1 MKATGI
7 VRRID
12 DLGRVV
18 IPKEIRRTMRIRE
31 GDPLEIYTDNNGE
44 VIFKKYSP
52 IGELNEFATQIAESV
67 SGLTI
72 SPIVILDRDH
82 CIAAAGISKKEV
94 LERRVTQQAEELLDR
109 RVKYICNDSNEN
121 IYPLEGV
128 DKLASV
134 FVPIIAN
141 GDLTGAVVM
150 LKDSSTDKCSETDE
164 KICTLTANFLA
175 KQTEE

>member
-1 MKATGI
+1 MFTGSIKDNILVGKENAT
-7 VRRID
+7 D
-12 DLGRVV
+12 E
-18 IPKEIRRTMRIRE
+18 EINKVLIASHLDE
-31 GDPLEIYTDNNGE
+31 FVAGLENG
-44 VIFKKYSP
+44 VDTL
-52 IGELNEFATQIAESV
+52 IGENGCSLSGGQMQRLAIARAMV
-67 SGLTI
+67 KD

>member
-1 MKATGI
+1 MDYMKPYDN
-7 VRRID
+7 RI
-12 DLGRVV
+12 
-18 IPKEIRRTMRIRE
+18 
-31 GDPLEIYTDNNGE
+31 
-44 VIFKKYSP
+44 
-52 IGELNEFATQIAESV
+52 
-67 SGLTI
+67 
-72 SPIVILDRDH
+72 
-82 CIAAAGISKKEV
+82 
-94 LERRVTQQAEELLDR
+94 
-109 RVKYICNDSNEN
+109 KYICNDSNEN